1 LSDYFWNV
9 LWGEV
14 GIKLLFSTTCHLK
27 INGQIKVVN
36 RIFITLL
43 RTIILWKIRKIV
55 WHLLNLHIIEVC
67 ILLLIILILKL
78 FMALILEFFWIWF
91 LYPLMKWLL
100 SLDVNRNDT
109 IQERSNSVLLLIHTS
124 TYPKKKRSNS
134 DFDVK
139 CAIIQFY
146 NNSHN
151 SQFYRWIELKF
162 YVESPDMFSY
172 LGLK

>member
-1 LSDYFWNV
+1 MSDYFWNV

-109 IQERSNSVLLLIHTS
+109 IQERSNS
-124 TYPKKKRSNS
+124 